1 MLPEMRIFST
11 IQEPLFEETVTDSGG
26 LTATPFF
33 SKDTGVVLIKGG
45 NIVNSDGENIADVL
59 VEDGKITAVGD
70 EIEIPEN
77 ATVIDAS
84 GKIVIPGGIDTRT
97 HFLQA
102 VDGKGDLVDDFESGT
117 HAALAGGTTMIVDL
131 VIPEKEGS
139 LLDAFSTWKDSAE
152 EKSCCDY
159 SLSVAIITVTDQT
172 MEEMET
178 LAKENGVTLFKIFM
192 SYKDSAMINNKDML
206 RVMKKAKELGC
217 VVQVHAENGDMIAEN
232 CKNLR
237 AQGVSGPEGHLMAQ
251 SEEVEEEA
259 VRRACV
265 LAKQAGAPV
274 YISGPTSTAAMDVIK
289 EFKDKGAPV
298 FADPSI
304 AALCVD
310 GSHFYN
316 KCYNHAANFV
326 TSPPLRDDE
335 ETKDILLDAVID
347 GTLDMVS
354 SGHCAR
360 DKSQTQANFADIP
373 EGVLGVEERLALL
386 YEKGV
391 ESGKMELTQ
400 FVNVTSTVAAKLLN
414 IYPRK
419 GCIAEGSDADI
430 VVLDPAA
437 NLTISHK
444 SHHSNTDFNIFED
457 QTVTAGPEFV
467 VAGGKIVVAEFQTN
481 ASPGSAVFVECSAFP
496 GDVYENISE
505 DKPKK
510 VDRVELPSDT
520 VDGTTHAQAN
530 GFGLTCPRG
539 FKAQQV
545 MNKQL
550 GIYQRPLSAHGVR
563 NQQDSSFSLN
573 G

>member
-1 MLPEMRIFST
+1 M
-11 IQEPLFEETVTDSGG
+11 
-26 LTATPFF
+26 
-33 SKDTGVVLIKGG
+33 
-45 NIVNSDGENIADVL
+45 
-59 VEDGKITAVGD
+59 
-70 EIEIPEN
+70 
-77 ATVIDAS
+77 
-84 GKIVIPGGIDTRT
+84 PGGIDTRT
-97 HFLQA
+97 HFQKA
-102 VDGKGDLVDDFESGT
+102 PDGKGDLVDDFESGT

-139 LLDAFSTWKDSAE
+139 LMDAFNSWKESAE

-159 SLSVAIITVTDQT
+159 SFSVAITSVTDQT
-172 MEEMET
+172 MEEMEM
-178 LAKENGVTLFKIFM
+178 LAKENGVTIFKVFM
-192 SYKDSAMINNKDML
+192 SYKDSVMIDSKDLLM
-206 RVMKKAKELGC
+206 VMKKAKSLGC

-232 CKNLR
+232 CKNLL
-237 AQGVSGPEGHLMAQ
+237 AQGVTGPEGHLMAQ
-251 SEEVEEEA
+251 SDEVEEEA
-259 VRRACV
+259 VRRVCV

-274 YISGPTSTAAMDVIK
+274 YISGPTSSAALDVIK
-289 EFKDKGAPV
+289 EFKEKGAPV

-310 GSHFYN
+310 GSHYYN

-360 DKSQTQANFADIP
+360 DRSGSKENFTEIP

-386 YEKGV
+386 YERGV
-391 ESGKMELTQ
+391 EPGKMELTQ
-400 FVNVTSTVAAKLLN
+400 FVNVTSTAAAKLLN

-437 NLTISHK
+437 NHTISHK
-444 SHHSNTDFNIFED
+444 SHHSSADFNIFED
-457 QTVTAGPEFV
+457 LNVTARPEFV
-467 VAGGKIVVAEFQTN
+467 IAGGKIVVAEFQTN
-481 ASPGSAVFVECSAFP
+481 ASPGNAVFVECSQFP
-496 GDVYENISE
+496 REIYENISE

-510 VDRVELPSDT
+510 VDRVELPSDS
-520 VDGTTHAQAN
+520 VDGPNHAQAN

-539 FKAQQV
+539 FRAQQV

>member
-1 MLPEMRIFST
+1 M
-11 IQEPLFEETVTDSGG
+11 G
-26 LTATPFF
+26 
-33 SKDTGVVLIKGG
+33 
-45 NIVNSDGENIADVL
+45 
-59 VEDGKITAVGD
+59 
-70 EIEIPEN
+70 
-77 ATVIDAS
+77 
-84 GKIVIPGGIDTRT
+84 
-97 HFLQA
+97 
-102 VDGKGDLVDDFESGT
+102 FESGT
-117 HAALAGGTTMIVDL
+117 HAALAGGTTMVVDL

-139 LLDAFSTWKDSAE
+139 LLDAFQTWREAAD

-159 SLSVAIITVTDQT
+159 SLCVWITSVTDQT
-172 MEEMET
+172 LDEMET
-178 LAKENGVTLFKIFM
+178 LSKE
-192 SYKDSAMINNKDML
+192 
-206 RVMKKAKELGC
+206 
-217 VVQVHAENGDMIAEN
+217 H
-232 CKNLR
+232 
-237 AQGVSGPEGHLMAQ
+237 GP
-251 SEEVEEEA
+251 

-265 LAKQAGAPV
+265 LAKLAGTPIV
-274 YISGPTSTAAMDVIK
+274 ISNPTSAAAIEVIK
-289 EFKDKGAPV
+289 EFKEKGASV
-298 FADPSI
+298 MGEPSI
-304 AALCVD
+304 APLCVD
-310 GSHFYN
+310 GEHYYN

-326 TSPPLRDDE
+326 SSPPLRDDE
-335 ETKDILLDAVID
+335 DTKEQLLDAVVD
-347 GTLDMVS
+347 GTFDMVS
-354 SGHCAR
+354 SSHCAR
-360 DKSQTQANFADIP
+360 DKSETQDCFTDIP
-373 EGVLGVEERLALL
+373 EGMVGVEERLSLL
-386 YEKGV
+386 YASGV
-391 ESGKMELTQ
+391 ETGEMELTQ
-400 FVNVTSTVAAKLLN
+400 FVNVTSTAAAKLLN

-520 VDGTTHAQAN
+520 IDGTTHAQAN

>member
-1 MLPEMRIFST
+1 MSNFIDICPT
-11 IQEPLFEETVTDSGG
+11 QEPLFEEEVTDSGG

-45 NIVNSDGENIADVL
+45 NVVNSEGENIADVL

-97 HFLQA
+97 HFQQA

-139 LLDAFSTWKDSAE
+139 LLDAFNSWKESAE

-159 SLSVAIITVTDQT
+159 SLSVAITSVTDQT
-172 MEEMET
+172 MEEMEM
-178 LAKENGVTLFKIFM
+178 LAKENGVTIFKVFM
-192 SYKDSAMINNKDML
+192 SYSNSVMMDSKDLMS
-206 RVMKKAKELGC
+206 VMKKAKSLGC

-232 CKNLR
+232 SKNLL
-237 AQGVSGPEGHLMAQ
+237 AQGVTGPEGHLMAQ
-251 SEEVEEEA
+251 SDEVEEEA
-259 VRRACV
+259 VRRICV
-265 LAKQAGAPV
+265 LAKQVGAPV
-274 YISGPTSTAAMDVIK
+274 YISGPTSTAALDVIK
-289 EFKDKGAPV
+289 EFKEKGAPV
-298 FADPSI
+298 YADPSI

-310 GSHFYN
+310 GSHYYN

-335 ETKDILLDAVID
+335 ETKDTLLEAVID

-354 SGHCAR
+354 SGHCTR
-360 DKSQTQANFADIP
+360 DRSVTQDSFTDIP

-386 YEKGV
+386 YERGV

-400 FVNVTSTVAAKLLN
+400 FVNVTSTAAAKLLN

-437 NLTISHK
+437 SHTISHK
-444 SHHSNTDFNIFED
+444 SHHSSADFNIFED
-457 QTVTAGPEFV
+457 LNVTARPEFV

-481 ASPGSAVFVECSAFP
+481 ASPGNAVFVECSQFP
-496 GDVYENISE
+496 REIYENISE

-510 VDRVELPSDT
+510 VERVELSSDS
-520 VDGTTHAQAN
+520 VDGPNHAEAN

-539 FKAQQV
+539 FRAQQV